1 MLSKCLIMYILMP
14 PYDDKYAAPGWKLAQ
29 IYSFIHFCSSSW
41 LIMTAWVTW
50 ECAEMRDAKA
60 KNDLNYY
67 ILLRSSNIGYL
78 GEMVASE
85 RLTYQ

>member
-1 MLSKCLIMYILMP
+1 
-14 PYDDKYAAPGWKLAQ
+14 
-29 IYSFIHFCSSSW
+29 
-41 LIMTAWVTW
+41 
-50 ECAEMRDAKA
+50 MRDAKA

-85 RLTYQ
+85 RLIYQENVVLESALIYQQKQTMNTDKI

>member
-1 MLSKCLIMYILMP
+1 
-14 PYDDKYAAPGWKLAQ
+14 
-29 IYSFIHFCSSSW
+29 
-41 LIMTAWVTW
+41 
-50 ECAEMRDAKA
+50 MRDAKA

-85 RLTYQ
+85 RLTYQENVVLESALIYQQKQTMNTDKI